1 MQGSILILRGK
12 AYENL
17 RRKGGEKYREVYL
30 RWVAKPIEKNNR
42 KSEKS
47 NKKVLD
53 LAKITKL
60 LKFAHSKTMDLA
72 RKPIEKLAPDL
83 DRGLFGDIKGT
94 DFGRKKW
101 YLYTSLFRI
110 ILVYRKPWIWGGVRF
125 KPAFENPGFP
135 RMPRR
140 AKWGPPIHVSGSRSE
155 PGNTRLRMAVVWQAN
170 SLKQF

>member
-1 MQGSILILRGK
+1 MILGGK
-12 AYENL
+12 AYKNL

-30 RWVAKPIEKNNR
+30 RWVAKPIEKIDR

-53 LAKITKL
+53 LAKITKF

-83 DRGLFGDIKGT
+83 DRGLFGDIEGT
-94 DFGRKKW
+94 DFGRKNW

-110 ILVYRKPWIWGGVRF
+110 ISATENHGFFLGVRF

-140 AKWGPPIHVSGSRSE
+140 GRWGPPIHVNGRRSE
-155 PGNTRLRMAVVWQAN
+155 PGNTRL
-170 SLKQF
+170 S